1 MLRSSCVVIVASP
14 QDKRNGVMVCH
25 SPITFFLLC
34 QPMLMP
40 EKPINAMASSPA
52 QSRAMG
58 VPCIAFGTSAIS
70 SCSRTP
76 ANITS
81 ASAKPNAVD
90 IP

>member
-1 MLRSSCVVIVASP
+1 M
-14 QDKRNGVMVCH
+14 
-25 SPITFFLLC
+25 
-34 QPMLMP
+34 
-40 EKPINAMASSPA
+40 NAMASSPA